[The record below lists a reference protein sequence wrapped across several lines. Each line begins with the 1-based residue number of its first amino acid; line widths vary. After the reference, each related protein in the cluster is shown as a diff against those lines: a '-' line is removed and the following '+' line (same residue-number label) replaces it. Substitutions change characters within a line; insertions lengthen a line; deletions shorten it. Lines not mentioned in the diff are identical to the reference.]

1 MPQVLYGLLTSLC
14 YWSETTAESTSFS
27 YGTYPHGH
35 MYREGEFYVVTSQVL
50 LCTWNWT
57 DCCLK
62 TASQTVLCFKSAYN
76 ELPGI
81 ELPEVSH
88 QG

>member
-1 MPQVLYGLLTSLC
+1 MVT
-14 YWSETTAESTSFS
+14 WSHVYYKRAF
-27 YGTYPHGH
+27 
-35 MYREGEFYVVTSQVL
+35 FVVKPYAL